1 MRLAV
6 VVALAVAAPALAAKN
21 TCPPDAVRVGPAC
34 VDRFEASVWR
44 IPAADAKLKK
54 KIQQGKVTLED
65 LLAASAT
72 QASAMPPGTCAD
84 VTYGDGF
91 PTTGN
96 WTEPLYAASV
106 AGVPPSTCI
115 TWFQAEQACR
125 LSGKRLV
132 TNQEWQAAAQGTPDP
147 GDADDQSTTCA
158 TLSEP
163 TTGAP
168 TGARPACI
176 SAWGAHDM
184 VGNAWEWTAD
194 WLPTATA
201 CAAWP
206 DGIGIDL
213 DFVCIGQGDGG
224 VIPTT
229 APSVQRIRGRS
240 LARRTRFR
248 RVEET
253 SIVPG
258 VPGGLIRGG
267 NFGIGARGGVF
278 AVYAIPVYTRSR
290 STGFRCA
297 R

>member
-1 MRLAV
+1 L
-6 VVALAVAAPALAAKN
+6 AAPVLAGKS
-21 TCPPDAVRVGPAC
+21 TCPPDSVRVGPVC

-44 IPAADAKLKK
+44 LPSADAKLLK

-65 LLAASAT
+65 LQAASAT
-72 QASAMPPGTCAD
+72 QVSAMPPGTCAD

-106 AGVPPSTCI
+106 PGVRPSTCI

-147 GDADDQSTTCA
+147 GDADDQTTSCA
-158 TLSEP
+158 TLAA
-163 TTGAP
+163 TAGVLTGS
-168 TGARPACI
+168 RPACV
-176 SAWGAHDM
+176 SVWGAHDM

-194 WLPTATA
+194 WLPVATS
-201 CAAWP
+201 CVAWP
-206 DGIGIDL
+206 DGLGIDG
-213 DFVCIGQGDGG
+213 DFLCIGQGDGG
-224 VIPTT
+224 VTPTASPT
-229 APSVQRIRGRS
+229 VRRVRGRP
-240 LARRTRFR
+240 LGRRAGLR

-253 SIVPG
+253 SVVPG
-258 VPGGLIRGG
+258 VPGGIIRGG

-278 AVYAIPVYTRSR
+278 AIYAGIPVYTRSR

-297 R
+297 K